1 MHPVSPELPCFEGGK
16 RDRGRRL
23 HPGERLR
30 QLEWDFFMYALYSA
44 LLAVF
49 LVITLPYWLLQMLR
63 HGKYRAG
70 LRQRFGAVP
79 PHLLK
84 IAGLKIGDR
93 RTIWVH
99 AVSVGE
105 VVAAGAVVEALKR
118 EFPSHQVLV
127 STTTSTGQKLAARKF
142 GAENVFY
149 FPLDF
154 AFAVWP
160 YIESLRPDLCVIA
173 ETEFWPNF
181 LRLAKRGGACV
192 AVINCRISD
201 RSFPGYRR
209 LRFWLPK
216 VLANVDLFLAQTEE
230 DKRRLVEIGAPAA
243 RVQVAGNLKFDVA
256 PPPMPS
262 IATSL
267 RASFDQSGAGPVLV
281 CGSTLDEEEG
291 LLLSAFRN
299 ILATHPK
306 AVMILAPRHPERFA
320 EVATLVD
327 QLGFRVWRR
336 SLWSGDPLAGS
347 VLVLDSIGELAALYS
362 LATVAFVG
370 GSLVP
375 RGGHNILEPAMYGVP
390 IVIGNHYENFRD
402 IVNVFLSRDAVRVV
416 GMAELALVFMEL
428 IENGEE
434 RVKLG
439 CNALAALDSQRGATT
454 RTVQALIEL
463 VNRESTNEPAGNAR
477 RARKAA
483 E

>member
-1 MHPVSPELPCFEGGK
+1 
-16 RDRGRRL
+16 
-23 HPGERLR
+23 
-30 QLEWDFFMYALYSA
+30 MYALYSA
-44 LLAVF
+44 LLAIF
-49 LVITLPYWLLQMLR
+49 LVLTLPYWLLQMLR

-70 LRQRFGAVP
+70 LRQRLGAVP

-84 IAGLKIGDR
+84 LGDG

-105 VVAAGAVVEALKR
+105 VIAASAVVEALR
-118 EFPSHQVLV
+118 TEFPSHRVLV
-127 STTTSTGQKLAARKF
+127 STTTSTGQKLAAKKF
-142 GAENVFY
+142 GPENVFY

-154 AFAVWP
+154 ASAMRP
-160 YIESLRPDLCVIA
+160 YFEALRPQLCVIA

-181 LRLAKRGGACV
+181 LRLAKRSGARV

-201 RSFPGYRR
+201 RSLPGYLR

-216 VLANVDLFLAQTEE
+216 VLANVDLFLTQTEE
-230 DKRRLVEIGAPAA
+230 DRRRLMEIGVPPPRA
-243 RVQVAGNLKFDVA
+243 RVVGNLKFDVA
-256 PPPMPS
+256 APSMPS
-262 IATSL
+262 VATSL
-267 RASFDQSGAGPVLV
+267 RTSFDEENAGPILV

-306 AVMILAPRHPERFA
+306 AVMILAPRHPERFD
-320 EVATLVD
+320 EVATMVD
-327 QLGFRVWRR
+327 QLGFRMWRR
-336 SLWSGDPLAGS
+336 SLWSGEPLTGG
-347 VLVLDSIGELAALYS
+347 VLVVDSIGELAALYS

-402 IVNVFLSRDAVRVV
+402 IVNFFLSRNAVRVV

-428 IENGEE
+428 IANGEE
-434 RVKLG
+434 RAKLG
-439 CNALAALDSQRGATT
+439 RNALAALDSQRGATAQ
-454 RTVQALIEL
+454 TVRALKKLMEETSAEFER
-463 VNRESTNEPAGNAR
+463 VDGYG
-477 RARKAA
+477 AA
-483 E
+483 Q